1 VRIATDRLEA
11 AIQPEVLSDSG
22 VSGPGPVGV
31 GTPTAAA
38 AVYLLPFSRYSQ
50 LFVETRRF

>member
-1 VRIATDRLEA
+1 MRIATDRLEA

-38 AVYLLPFSRYSQ
+38 VYLLPFSRYSQ